1 MNRRDI
7 LSGPALGAAG
17 GALLAGGLIGTAH
30 AQGDVRAQLAGASL
44 VEEIKRRG
52 SLRVGLSTFV
62 PWAMRNR
69 AGELVGYEVDVA
81 TRLAGDMNVR
91 LELVPTAWDGIIPA
105 LLAGRFDAIIGGMSV
120 TVPRNLTVNFSD
132 PYNITG
138 IGIFANKRLADG
150 WTTLDRFNRPDV
162 TIVARRGTP
171 AAASV
176 AVHMPRATLRQFDE
190 ESPALQEV
198 VNGRAH
204 AMVGSVPLPAHSV
217 KRYPDVLVRPF
228 DEPYQRAFSA
238 FAVRKSDLDALNL
251 FNNWIKLRTITD
263 TFLED
268 RRAYWFDGLDWEE
281 QIQR

>member
-1 MNRRDI
+1 MNRRDM
-7 LSGPALGAAG
+7 LNGPALGAAG
-17 GALLAGGLIGTAH
+17 GALLAGGLISPAQ

-52 SLRVGLSTFV
+52 TLRVGLSTFV

-69 AGELVGYEVDVA
+69 GGELVGFEVDVA
-81 TRLAGDMNVR
+81 TRLAADMNVR

-120 TVPRNLTVNFSD
+120 TIPRNLTVNFTD
-132 PYNITG
+132 PYHQTG

-150 WTTLDRFNRPDV
+150 WATLAQFNRPDV

-171 AAASV
+171 AANSV
-176 AVHMPRATLRQFDE
+176 GVHMPRATLRQFDE
-190 ESPALQEV
+190 EAPALQEV

-204 AMVGSVPLPAHSV
+204 AMVGSIPLPAHSV

-228 DEPYQRAFSA
+228 NEPYQRAISA
-238 FAVRKSDLDALNL
+238 FAVRKSDIDALNL
-251 FNNWIKLRTITD
+251 FNNWIRLRQITD
-263 TFLED
+263 SFLAD
-268 RRAYWFDGLDWEE
+268 RAAYWFDGLDWED